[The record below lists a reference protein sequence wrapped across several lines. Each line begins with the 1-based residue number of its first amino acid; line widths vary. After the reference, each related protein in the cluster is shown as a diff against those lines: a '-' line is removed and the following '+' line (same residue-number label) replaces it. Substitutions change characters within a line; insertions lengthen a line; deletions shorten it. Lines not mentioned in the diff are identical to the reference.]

1 MAIVAESPSSV
12 LDTGRAIESR
22 VMRRVFWR
30 LMPFLLFAYLIC
42 YIDRVNAGF
51 ASLQMNKALG
61 LDPKIYGLGAG
72 IFFIGYF
79 ILEVPSNLAL
89 ERFGAR
95 TWIARIM
102 ITWGL
107 ISGGMAF
114 IGGPTSFLVMRVLL
128 GAAEAGFFP
137 GVILYL
143 TYWFPAE
150 QRARIV
156 GIFMVGIPAAGL
168 IGSPLSGTILGLDG
182 LLGFGGWQWVFL
194 LEAAPAVL
202 GGIFAY
208 IWLTDRPEHATWLTP
223 AERDWLGAKLAAERR
238 RATAIPRLSV
248 WQVIGNKYVL
258 TLALVYSG
266 AAGASSALA
275 LWQPQILKSFGLTN
289 FQTGLVNAI
298 PYGIAAVLMV
308 VWGRRSD
315 RVGERVWHNALPLSW
330 IVIALLATL
339 LVSPTQLWLMVSLL
353 TVVLIGTYACKGPFW
368 ALSSEMLGPAAA
380 AAGLAQINAL
390 GNLAGFVTN
399 YLLGWI
405 KAETG
410 SFALSLMPI
419 VVLSVA
425 GMIAVLLIG
434 RGRPR
439 TVAMTT

>member
-1 MAIVAESPSSV
+1 MSVAAAAASALPAADRE
-12 LDTGRAIESR
+12 IEAR
-22 VMRRVFWR
+22 TMRRVFWR

-42 YIDRVNAGF
+42 YIDRVNVGF

-79 ILEVPSNLAL
+79 FLEVPSNLAL

-114 IGGPTSFLVMRVLL
+114 IGGSTSFLVMRVLL

-150 QRARIV
+150 HRARIV

-168 IGSPLSGTILGLDG
+168 LGSPLSGAILSLDGVLGL
-182 LLGFGGWQWVFL
+182 GGWQWVFL

-202 GGIFAY
+202 GGVLAFL
-208 IWLTDRPEHATWLTP
+208 WLTDRPQQAAWLAP
-223 AERDWLGAKLAAERR
+223 AERDWLGAKLDAERR
-238 RATAIPRLSV
+238 RQTAISHV
-248 WQVIGNKYVL
+248 SMWQVLGNRYVL
-258 TLALVYSG
+258 TLALIYSG

-289 FQTGLVNAI
+289 FETGLVNAI

-308 VWGRRSD
+308 LWGRRSD
-315 RVGERVWHNALPLSW
+315 RTGERVWHNALPLGW
-330 IVIALLATL
+330 IVIALLCTL
-339 LVSPTQLWLMVSLL
+339 FVSQSQLWVMVALL
-353 TVVLIGTYACKGPFW
+353 TVVLVGTYACKGPFW

-405 KAETG
+405 KEETG
-410 SFALSLMPI
+410 SFAVSLMPI
-419 VVLSVA
+419 VVLSAA
-425 GMIAVLLIG
+425 GMLAVLLIG

-439 TVAMTT
+439 TVAVTA

>member
-1 MAIVAESPSSV
+1 
-12 LDTGRAIESR
+12 
-22 VMRRVFWR
+22 
-30 LMPFLLFAYLIC
+30 MPFLLFAYLIC
-42 YIDRVNAGF
+42 YIDRVNVGF

-72 IFFIGYF
+72 IFFLGYF

-114 IGGPTSFLVMRVLL
+114 IHGSTSFLIMRVLL

-150 QRARIV
+150 QRGRIV

-168 IGSPLSGTILGLDG
+168 IGSPLSGTILSLDG
-182 LLGFGGWQWVFL
+182 VLGFGGWQWVFL
-194 LEAAPAVL
+194 LEAVPAIL
-202 GGIFAY
+202 GGILAFL
-208 IWLTDRPEHATWLTP
+208 WLTDRPEQATWMTP
-223 AERDWLGAKLAAERR
+223 AERDWLATKLAAERR
-238 RATAIPRLSV
+238 RQTAVSHLSV
-248 WQVIGNKYVL
+248 WQVMGNRYVL
-258 TLALVYSG
+258 ALALIYSG

-308 VWGRRSD
+308 VWGRHSD
-315 RVGERVWHNALPLSW
+315 RSGERIWHNALPLSW
-330 IVIALLATL
+330 IVIALLGTL
-339 LVSPTQLWLMVSLL
+339 LVSQTQLWLMVALL
-353 TVVLIGTYACKGPFW
+353 TVVLVGTYACKGPFW
-368 ALSSEMLGPAAA
+368 ALSSEMLGPTAA

-419 VVLSVA
+419 VVLSAA
-425 GMIAVLLIG
+425 GMILVLLIG
-434 RGRPR
+434 RGRAR
-439 TVAMTT
+439 TVAMPA

>member
-1 MAIVAESPSSV
+1 MTVVAASRSAIPTPTALE
-12 LDTGRAIESR
+12 AR

-72 IFFIGYF
+72 IFFLGYF
-79 ILEVPSNLAL
+79 VLEVPSNLAL

-107 ISGGMAF
+107 ISGAMAF

-168 IGSPLSGTILGLDG
+168 IGSPLSGAILGLDG
-182 LLGFGGWQWVFL
+182 MLGFGGWQWVFL

-202 GGIFAY
+202 GGIFAFF
-208 IWLTDRPEHATWLTP
+208 WLTDRPENCV
-223 AERDWLGAKLAAERR
+223 WLGPEERNWLAAKLAAERGR
-238 RATAIPRLSV
+238 RTSVPHLSL
-248 WQVIGNKYVL
+248 WQVLGHRYVL
-258 TLALVYSG
+258 ALALVYSG

-308 VWGRRSD
+308 LWGRRSD
-315 RVGERVWHNALPLSW
+315 RQGERVWHNALPLSW
-330 IVIALLATL
+330 IIVALLATL
-339 LVSPTQLWLMVSLL
+339 LVSQTQLWLMVSLL

-368 ALSSEMLGPAAA
+368 ALSSEMLGPGVA
-380 AAGLAQINAL
+380 AAGLAQVNAL

-405 KAETG
+405 KDATG

-419 VVLSVA
+419 VVLSAA
-425 GMIAVLLIG
+425 GLVVVLLIG

-439 TVAMTT
+439 TSAIQV